1 MGITSFRGKAQ
12 EIKGGANHDPARHA
26 FSATSCFPDKDRY
39 RFILPNPPAIP
50 SMPFPDII
58 LIRHGQ
64 TEWNRE
70 GRIQGHGDARL
81 TDLGQAQARAYGR
94 LLADRFS
101 PLAPFTLYRSPAG
114 RCAQT
119 TALACEAAS
128 LDAAAFTI
136 DERLKEKGYGRWE
149 GMTRPEIAAAGDTE
163 ELTEMDADPWDH
175 RPPGGGETLTEV
187 MARAR
192 DWMNGLDKTA
202 PVIVICHGGT
212 GRSLIR
218 SYLDLPP
225 DETLAIQMRQDVV
238 FHLSARGLDILETG
252 VDVPVAPL
260 G

>member
-1 MGITSFRGKAQ
+1 
-12 EIKGGANHDPARHA
+12 
-26 FSATSCFPDKDRY
+26 
-39 RFILPNPPAIP
+39 
-50 SMPFPDII
+50 MPFPDII

-94 LLADRFS
+94 LIAERFQ
-101 PLAPFTLYRSPAG
+101 PLTAHALYRSPAG

-119 TALACEAAS
+119 TALACEAAG

-149 GMTRPEIAAAGDTE
+149 GMTRPEIAAAGDTKD
-163 ELTEMDADPWDH
+163 LAEMDAAPWDH
-175 RPPGGGETLTEV
+175 RPPGDGETLTEV

-192 DWMNGLDKTA
+192 DWMNGLDAAT

-212 GRSLIR
+212 GRTLIR

-225 DETLAIQMRQDVV
+225 EETLAIQMRQDVV
-238 FHLSARGLDILETG
+238 FHLSVRGLDILETG
-252 VDVPVAPL
+252 VEVPASIL
-260 G
+260 D